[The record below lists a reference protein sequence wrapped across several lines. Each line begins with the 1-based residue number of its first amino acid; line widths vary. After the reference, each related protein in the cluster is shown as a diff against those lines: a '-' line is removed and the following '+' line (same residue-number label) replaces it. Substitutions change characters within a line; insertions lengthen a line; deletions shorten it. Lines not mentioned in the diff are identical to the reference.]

1 MNEINFEDCSVLLCF
16 ENKQISKPVK
26 QFFNQQKVSQVT
38 FAFNNGEAAAQINKH
53 QFNLFII
60 DYDFPTLG
68 GTEFS
73 RFIRLC
79 DGEMSEAPIIM
90 YMGEPSLDKVKTA
103 INAGINEILGPP
115 FTVASLSKYI
125 ERVTQKPRPFIRTE
139 NYIGPARLG
148 SNDLNH
154 LSA

>member
-1 MNEINFEDCSVLLCF
+1 MNEISLEDYKVLLCF
-16 ENKQISKPVK
+16 ENEHICKPVK
-26 QFFNQQKVSQVT
+26 QFFNQRKAQQVT
-38 FAFNNGEAAAQINKH
+38 FAYNNCEAAAHMNKQ

-60 DYDFPTLG
+60 DCDFPTLG

-90 YMGEPSLDKVKTA
+90 YMGEPSLEKVKIA

-115 FTVASLSKYI
+115 FTVSALKKYI
-125 ERVTQKPRPFIRTE
+125 EHVTRKPRPFIRTE

-148 SNDLNH
+148 SDDLDY
-154 LSA
+154 LSV

>member
-1 MNEINFEDCSVLLCF
+1 MYESNFEDYSVLLCF

-26 QFFNQQKVSQVT
+26 QFFNQRKVKQVT
-38 FAFNNGEAAAQINKH
+38 FAYNNGEAAAQMNKQH
-53 QFNLFII
+53 FNLFII

-79 DGEMSEAPIIM
+79 DGETSEAPIIM

-115 FTVASLSKYI
+115 FTVSSLKKYI
-125 ERVTQKPRPFIRTE
+125 DRVTEKPRPFIRTE
-139 NYIGPARLG
+139 HYIGPARLG
-148 SNDLNH
+148 SDDLDY

>member
-1 MNEINFEDCSVLLCF
+1 MNERNLEDCRVLLCF
-16 ENKQISKPVK
+16 ENEQMSKPVQ
-26 QFFNQQKVSQVT
+26 QFFNQRKVERVT
-38 FAFNNGEAAAQINKH
+38 FAYNNGEAAAQMNKH

-60 DYDFPTLG
+60 DCDFPTLS

-90 YMGEPSLDKVKTA
+90 YMGEPNLKKVKAA
-103 INAGINEILGPP
+103 IDAGVNEILGPP
-115 FTVASLSKYI
+115 FTVSSLKKYI
-125 ERVTQKPRPFIRTE
+125 EHVARKPRPFIRTE

-148 SNDLNH
+148 SDDLDY
-154 LSA
+154 L

>member
-1 MNEINFEDCSVLLCF
+1 MNESNLEGYSVLLCF

-26 QFFNQQKVSQVT
+26 QFFNQQKVQQVT
-38 FAFNNGEAAAQINKH
+38 FAFNNGEAAAHMNKH

-60 DYDFPTLG
+60 DDDFPTLG

-79 DGEMSEAPIIM
+79 NGDMSEAPIIM
-90 YMGEPSLDKVKTA
+90 YMGEPSLNKVKIA

-115 FTVASLSKYI
+115 FTVSSLKKYV
-125 ERVTQKPRPFIRTE
+125 ERVTRKPRPFIRTE
-139 NYIGPARLG
+139 HYIGPARLG
-148 SNDLNH
+148 SDDLDY